1 MSAGSITKTP
11 MPAASSITP
20 TICGCAERART
31 EALRE
36 LDIPHAEMT
45 RQFGLIFMVRRAKL
59 DYLAPARLDEQL
71 IVATRPLAIGAAS
84 VVLVQSF
91 HAAAP
96 PHRTLAVAE
105 IQLACVRMRDMRPA
119 RIPPRWRDTLATL
132 APPRRAAEPRGRLE
146 WTEPSMPRTWGRQPA
161 ISRSSACFCRPI
173 SSSSSS

>member
-1 MSAGSITKTP
+1 MIRHPPPTLGQGAHRYVCRIYYEDTDAAGTVYH
-11 MPAASSITP
+11 ANYLRL
-20 TICGCAERART
+20 AERART

-59 DYLAPARLDEQL
+59 DYLAPARLDEEL
-71 IVATRPLAIGAAS
+71 IVATRPLAITAAS

-132 APPRRAAEPRGRLE
+132 APPGGPRNREEG
-146 WTEPSMPRTWGRQPA
+146 
-161 ISRSSACFCRPI
+161 
-173 SSSSSS
+173 